1 MIGLMPQGLSVDDL
15 NLMFEQD
22 VSTCLEK
29 LQGSYLVELENDT
42 YRVSPFVDQFV
53 DMKVSDDSKKEV
65 FLLLIIFF

>member
-29 LQGSYLVELENDT
+29 LQGSYLVELEHDT
-42 YRVSPFVDQFV
+42 YRVSPFVD
-53 DMKVSDDSKKEV
+53 
-65 FLLLIIFF
+65 